1 MQEFFSFYNWLIIYW
16 ICSVQICGKDSS
28 EWRHQRVEL
37 RNGGWFN
44 FSCEW
49 FNFSW
54 ELRQLTLR
62 SQRNLFF
69 ANSVEFR
76 HQFRWYICLKK
87 VFVIIFITSISPIG
101 LLSEKQ
107 LELELP
113 GNVSYLCT
121 ELETHARVFN
131 SAMTLMLHL
140 LLPALWNPPTIVKA
154 CSLPGHL
161 QNNGICE
168 EAKRAMS

>member
-1 MQEFFSFYNWLIIYW
+1 MQELFSFYNWLIIYW
-16 ICSVQICGKDSS
+16 ICSVQICGKDFS
-28 EWRHQRVEL
+28 EWRHQWAEL
-37 RNGGWFN
+37 RNWV
-44 FSCEW
+44 W

-54 ELRQLTLR
+54 ELRQLTLK

-76 HQFRWYICLKK
+76 HQLRWYICLKK
-87 VFVIIFITSISPIG
+87 VFVIIFITSISRIG
-101 LLSEKQ
+101 LLSKKQ

-113 GNVSYLCT
+113 RNVSYLCT
-121 ELETHARVFN
+121 ELETHVHVFN

-140 LLPALWNPPTIVKA
+140 LLLALWNPPTIVKA

-168 EAKRAMS
+168 EAKRVMS